1 MSIPPD
7 GWTHLDPCSGE
18 KRHRQH
24 VSPSSGGYE
33 FVSFTPT
40 DPLVEAVPILLFQSG
55 HGSSAKSHELLL
67 QKIANEGFVVIVP
80 QHVNDTGNH
89 RSCDD
94 PPNKK
99 SATAVFEGTT
109 IAELQTDGTHLAAA
123 LDWAKRRKDAIVGG
137 QKVDT
142 GKVVTGGF
150 SAGCVEAICHAADAI
165 PESVS
170 GLVCISPST
179 APFVE
184 KAYQFK
190 RSELK
195 EKTKAFTIPTLWITA
210 EEDLCNFETL
220 DMFKDVETKGT
231 TLVSFKDDVLDCSLK
246 LTEEFSIWGAENA
259 AENPGMAIHMALAC
273 EEEIVADKPIVSF
286 LKRTFDISVRGEA
299 GPFADESDAVVVTK
313 SEPLTYTMPDLLAR
327 IQSSVQM

>member
-1 MSIPPD
+1 MV
-7 GWTHLDPCSGE
+7 L
-18 KRHRQH
+18 
-24 VSPSSGGYE
+24 
-33 FVSFTPT
+33 
-40 DPLVEAVPILLFQSG
+40 AVPVLLFQSG

-80 QHVNDTGNH
+80 QHANDTGNH
-89 RSCDD
+89 RSCDE
-94 PPNKK
+94 PPNKR
-99 SATAVFEGTT
+99 AAICVFEGKT

-123 LDWAKRRKDAIVGG
+123 LDWVKSQKDHIVGG

-142 GKVVTGGF
+142 SKIVTGGF
-150 SAGCVEAICHAADAI
+150 SAGCIEAIWHAANAI
-165 PESVS
+165 PGSVS

-195 EKTKAFTIPTLWITA
+195 EKTKALTIPTLWITA
-210 EEDLCNFETL
+210 EEDICNFEAL

-231 TLVSFKDDVLDCSLK
+231 TLVSFKDDILDCSLK

-273 EEEIVADKPIVSF
+273 EEEVVADKPIVSF
-286 LKRTFDISVRGEA
+286 IKRTFDISIGRGA
-299 GPFADESDAVVVTK
+299 GPFADECDAVVVTK
-313 SEPLTYTMPDLLAR
+313 SETLTYTMMDLLAM
-327 IQSSVQM
+327 IQGEGEGEPQ